1 MILPQILVC
10 VILACGLLSDFI
22 SHGETYEVK
31 HDFGRQA
38 IKTLIWLALL
48 TWGGFFRGGT
58 L

>member
-10 VILACGLLSDFI
+10 VILACALLVDFI

-31 HDFGRQA
+31 RDFGQTA
-38 IKTLIWLALL
+38 IRTLIWLALL